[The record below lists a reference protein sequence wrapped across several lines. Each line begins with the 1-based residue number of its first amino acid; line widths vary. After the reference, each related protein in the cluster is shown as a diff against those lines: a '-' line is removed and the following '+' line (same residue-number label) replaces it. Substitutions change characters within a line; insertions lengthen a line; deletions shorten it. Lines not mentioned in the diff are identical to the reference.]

1 MLLKK
6 KRFLSILY
14 YIISKYIIDDIDFSS
29 DSNRQNSDEENSN
42 EENFDEENFKKDHNF
57 FLYIYKNGKLILSK
71 NKEKLWKEAHKRYQN
86 LFLKK
91 KKKKKHQYH
100 CDQNK
105 NLYEEEK
112 QKKVEYMRNYYVAH
126 KK

>member
-1 MLLKK
+1 MKKILKK
-6 KRFLSILY
+6 
-14 YIISKYIIDDIDFSS
+14 III
-29 DSNRQNSDEENSN
+29 
-42 EENFDEENFKKDHNF
+42 F
-57 FLYIYKNGKLILSK
+57 FYIYKNGKLILSK

-112 QKKVEYMRNYYVAH
+112 QRKLSIWEIIM
-126 KK
+126 